1 MKTTLLIFG
10 ILLINFFSSGQVAGP
25 LTGKLVIN
33 KGDISAKWGDS
44 IVYEFNLKNS
54 GSKPIEIKK
63 IIASCECQKVDKR
76 NIQTIQ
82 PGKTGIVRVYLNVE
96 SKQLGN
102 QVVNGVIE
110 YDKSVIVETN
120 GKKPKYQ
127 LYVRANIRITN

>member
-1 MKTTLLIFG
+1 MKTTILIFG
-10 ILLINFFSSGQVAGP
+10 IILINFFSFGQSGP

-33 KGDISAKWGDS
+33 KGDISAKWGER

-54 GSKPIEIKK
+54 GSEPIDIQKVT
-63 IIASCECQKVDKR
+63 ASCECQEVDKR

-82 PGKTGIVRVYLNVE
+82 PGKTGIVRVYLNVD

-127 LYVRANIRITN
+127 LYVRANIRLIN

>member
-1 MKTTLLIFG
+1 MKSTFLTFAIV
-10 ILLINFFSSGQVAGP
+10 IINFLSFGQGGP

-33 KGDISAKWGDS
+33 KGEISAKWDEE
-44 IVYEFNLKNS
+44 ILYEFNLKNS
-54 GSKPIEIKK
+54 GTEPIDILK
-63 IIASCECQKVDKR
+63 ITTSCECQKLDKR

-82 PGKTGIVRVYLNVE
+82 PGKTGIVRIYVQVDKNM
-96 SKQLGN
+96 LGKDLK
-102 QVVNGVIE
+102 NGMIE